1 MTLRGWEGWPRA
13 TCLPDHC
20 FCEAIAAG
28 PVAQPANAWSSLA
41 FVLAGLVIAHWP
53 GLAGAGGSRSRMA
66 VEPLYRQLFGY
77 ALVATGLGSHFYH
90 ASLTFAGQVADM
102 TGMYLV
108 ITFAL
113 LYCVGGAS
121 RSSTVIAYGL
131 GNAALMW
138 FQVNFPD
145 LRRYVFGALVL
156 SVLLL
161 ESRRRRANRKWL
173 WKGAAALGLGFVFW
187 VLDITRALCAPG
199 SIVQGHAAW
208 HVLGALAGWF
218 LFRYYWSEKGGEGIA
233 ALQSP
238 SP

>member
-41 FVLAGLVIAHWP
+41 FVVAGLVIAHWP
-53 GLAGAGGSRSRMA
+53 GLAGAGGSRNRMTG
-66 VEPLYRQLFGY
+66 EPIYRQLFGY
-77 ALVATGLGSHFYH
+77 SLVATGLGSHFYH

-145 LRRYVFGALVL
+145 LRRYVFGMLVL
-156 SVLLL
+156 SVLWL
-161 ESRRRRANRKWL
+161 ENRRRWVNRKWL
-173 WKGAAALGLGFVFW
+173 WRGAAALGLGFVFW
-187 VLDITRALCAPG
+187 VLDITRSVCAPA
-199 SIVQGHAAW
+199 STVQGHAVW
-208 HVLGALAGWF
+208 HSLGALAGWF
-218 LFRYYWSEKGGEGIA
+218 LFRYYWSENGGEE
-233 ALQSP
+233 
-238 SP
+238 